1 MAQLKWISADQTKT
15 ASAGATLSWD
25 IPVFGTL
32 DDIFL
37 EFTNDGAAATAA
49 NILLSID
56 KVLLNVNGEI
66 VHSCQLSQLYDLYK
80 NSGNNVF
87 QFSEMPNV
95 ISLNVGRYMF
105 ANTQLRDNFSF
116 GKSGINNISLQL
128 ICKSGLSGVTHVKT
142 ICVRRQ
148 FDSQFAGSFVKCVN
162 YPQSFNTTGIDDV
175 DTLPRNSNDAMIT
188 VITDA
193 AGGAI
198 SELSCV
204 KNGQNIVDPVSINVL
219 NSVLSA
225 RGYQPLSG
233 QAILPICDSSAR
245 SVLPLLGVAEFRVRP
260 NFTTAP
266 TNGVYNMLAVTVR
279 NIPAAMLQ
287 AAMTDVV

>member
-1 MAQLKWISADQTKT
+1 MAQLKWISSDQTKT

-37 EFTNDGAAATAA
+37 EFTNDGAAASAA
-49 NILLSID
+49 NILLSIG

-66 VHSCQLSQLYDLYK
+66 VHSCELSQLYDLYR
-80 NSGNNVF
+80 NCGNNVY
-87 QFSEMPNV
+87 QRETMPNV

-105 ANTQLRDNFSF
+105 ANTTLRDNFSF
-116 GKSGINNISLQL
+116 GKTGINNISLQL
-128 ICKSGLSGVTHVKT
+128 ICKSTLANVTAVKT

-148 FDSQFAGSFVKCVN
+148 FDSVYGGSFVKCVN

-193 AGGAI
+193 GGGAI

-204 KNGQNIVDPVSINVL
+204 KNGQNIVDPVSVNVL
-219 NSVLSA
+219 NSILSA
-225 RGYQPLSG
+225 RGYQPLEG

-279 NIPAAMLQ
+279 NIPAAML
-287 AAMTDVV
+287 AAATTDAV

>member
-25 IPVFGTL
+25 IPAFGTL

-66 VHSCQLSQLYDLYK
+66 VHSCKLSQLYDLYK
-80 NSGNNVF
+80 NCGNNVY
-87 QFSEMPNV
+87 QFANMPNV

-105 ANTQLRDNFSF
+105 ANTALRDNFSF
-116 GKSGINNISLQL
+116 GRTGINSISLQL
-128 ICKSGLSGVTHVKT
+128 ICKSTLSGVTAVKT
-142 ICVRRQ
+142 ICVRRK
-148 FDSQFAGSFVKCVN
+148 FDSVYGGSFVKCVN
-162 YPQSFNTTGIDDV
+162 YPQSYNTTGIDDV

-193 AGGAI
+193 GGGAI

-204 KNGQNIVDPVSINVL
+204 CNGQNIVDPVSVNVL
-219 NSVLSA
+219 NSILSA
-225 RGYQPLSG
+225 RGYQPLTG

-260 NFTTAP
+260 NFSTAP
-266 TNGVYNMLAVTVR
+266 TAGVYDMLAVTVR

-287 AAMTDVV
+287 AATTDAV